1 MHVAVQFIQHK
12 VVPLAKAQVF
22 GQAEDLH
29 PRIAK
34 IRFCQLLTAA
44 VGAGVIHDIQ
54 NKIGGLG
61 IVQDA
66 AHGGADFLVITV
78 RYDAGTDFC
87 HNYFSNASRCV
98 RS

>member
-1 MHVAVQFIQHK
+1 MYVAVQFIQHK
-12 VVPLAKAQVF
+12 VVSLAKAQIF
-22 GQAEDLH
+22 GQAEDFYPL
-29 PRIAK
+29 IAE
-34 IRFCQLLTAA
+34 IRFRQLSAAA

-54 NKIGGLG
+54 HKIGGLG

-66 AHGGADFLVITV
+66 AHGGADFLVIAV